1 MANRLFSRSSGTNQ
15 AEMTFIDHL
24 EELRWHIMRSV
35 LAILFFA
42 IFIFIKMDWVF
53 TNIIAG
59 PINNDFISYRALCA
73 LSHKLGIGDTLC
85 MPPMHVQ
92 LQTTAFGAQ
101 FTGSINIALAG
112 GFIASFP
119 YIFWEFWRFAKPALK
134 PSELKY
140 ARGII
145 FWVSLCFFTGAAFG
159 YFLLA
164 PFTFNFL
171 ANYTIGIG
179 NLIETKPTL
188 TDYLEN
194 LTNLILGCSIAFEL
208 PVLAYV
214 LTKIGLLTPR
224 LLQTSRKY
232 AIVVILVVAA
242 VITPSPDWMSQML
255 VFTPLWLLYEISI
268 AISRKVFK
276 EEEKKE
282 AEEWS

>member
-1 MANRLFSRSSGTNQ
+1 MANRLFSRNSNSTQ
-15 AEMTFIDHL
+15 SEMTFIDHL
-24 EELRWHIMRSV
+24 EELRWHIMRSI

-53 TNIIAG
+53 SNIIAG
-59 PINNDFISYRALCA
+59 PIQNDFISYRGLCA
-73 LSHKLGIGDTLC
+73 LSHKLGIGDALC
-85 MPPMHVQ
+85 MPPMSVQ

-101 FTGSINIALAG
+101 FTGSINIALWG
-112 GFIASFP
+112 GFIAAFP

-134 PSELKY
+134 PTELKY
-140 ARGII
+140 TRGII
-145 FWVSLCFFTGAAFG
+145 FWVSLCFFIGAAFG

-171 ANYTIGIG
+171 ANYNIGVGSI
-179 NLIETKPTL
+179 IETKPTL

-208 PVLAYV
+208 PVVAYL
-214 LTKIGLLTPR
+214 LTKIGILTPS
-224 LLQTSRKY
+224 LLRTYRKY

-242 VITPSPDWMSQML
+242 IITPSPDWMSQML

-268 AISRKVFK
+268 AISAKVHKAEIKK
-276 EEEKKE
+276 EEE
-282 AEEWS
+282 WS